1 MRSTECKAVVIIKI
15 FKSGDRYPQQF
26 ELDPRYRHTFWALA
40 IGNSTGGTLA
50 SYVCQQYK
58 VQRYLSCKSLKEAQ
72 KSTFLAAIGIVF
84 ISLLGL
90 IQNVVQNSSDN
101 NWPLNG
107 LMRIWKILLSSKA
120 LMIGNCCYAYFQYC
134 DPWKNEWISERDQ
147 GTSSPT
153 WFLFYSMNHTVWLSL
168 YVS

>member
-1 MRSTECKAVVIIKI
+1 MKPLFKI
-15 FKSGDRYPQQF
+15 HFKSGDRYPQQF

-90 IQNVVQNSSDN
+90 IQNLALKLTLQRE
-101 NWPLNG
+101 G
-107 LMRIWKILLSSKA
+107 IRITS
-120 LMIGNCCYAYFQYC
+120 
-134 DPWKNEWISERDQ
+134 NE
-147 GTSSPT
+147 
-153 WFLFYSMNHTVWLSL
+153 LK
-168 YVS
+168 